1 MLVTA
6 LNSSLGYNKA
16 SEIAKLAYLK
26 NISLKQAALKLGYL
40 NEQDFDAIVNPKKM
54 I

>member
-1 MLVTA
+1 MDQIDFNINNSLMLVTS

-26 NISLKQAALKLGYL
+26 NISLKQAT
-40 NEQDFDAIVNPKKM
+40 
-54 I
+54 

>member
-6 LNSSLGYNKA
+6 LNNSLGYNKA

-26 NISLKQAALKLGYL
+26 NISLKDATLKLGYL
-40 NEQDFDAIVNPKKM
+40 NGEDFDDIVDPKKM